1 MDKGKD
7 MKAKE
12 MKEMK
17 EPMKKPARLVKG
29 SPEAAAYMKS
39 LRDKKVKK

>member
-29 SPEAAAYMKS
+29 SPAAKEFMAS